1 MSELL
6 EMRLEVVPGLVKAAW
21 TELPGK
27 VTGGS
32 RTKAERNASAP
43 AAQGQRPVRPLSLKV
58 PVWHAAR
65 RKEILRRL
73 ALSPGEVFALLQGR
87 LTGGLAEL
95 ELLPTDTELEQALF
109 EGEGVENKAETLR
122 LIKERL
128 AEEPLLALS
137 LRGFTKGELL
147 DGIFALWSEGDIAA
161 DETEVEE
168 EDAPVSDLATEL
180 ARLERKGPAIS
191 SGEWLA
197 EAAAEGSLHQPGP
210 QFHEIAARPF
220 PSQVV
225 VAEVTEDWGTLLPQT
240 PKAIEGLTLIM
251 QRVAE
256 AAARRANKGLIK
268 Q

>member
-1 MSELL
+1 MSERL
-6 EMRLEVVPGLVKAAW
+6 EMQLEVVPGLVKAAW
-21 TELPGK
+21 TVLPGK

-32 RTKAERNASAP
+32 RSKGELNASAP
-43 AAQGQRPVRPLSLKV
+43 AQEQQADRPLSLKV
-58 PVWHAAR
+58 PVWHASR
-65 RKEILRRL
+65 RKEILRSL

-87 LTGGLAEL
+87 LTGELAEL
-95 ELLPTDTELEQALF
+95 ELLPTDSELEQALF
-109 EGEGVENKAETLR
+109 EGEGVEYKAETLK

-147 DGIFALWSEGDIAA
+147 DGIFALWAEGNISSDEA
-161 DETEVEE
+161 ETEEE
-168 EDAPVSDLATEL
+168 EAAVSELSTEL

-220 PSQVV
+220 PSPVV

-256 AAARRANKGLIK
+256 ASARRATKGPIK
-268 Q
+268 R

>member
-21 TELPGK
+21 TTSPGR

-32 RTKAERNASAP
+32 RAKGEWNVGTSAVP
-43 AAQGQRPVRPLSLKV
+43 QGQRPERPLSLKV

-73 ALSPGEVFALLQGR
+73 ALSPDEVFALLQGR

-95 ELLPTDTELEQALF
+95 DLLPTDTELEQALF
-109 EGEGVENKAETLR
+109 EGEGLEDQAETLQ

-147 DGIFALWSEGDIAA
+147 DGIFALWAESDIAA
-161 DETEVEE
+161 DDSETEA
-168 EDAPVSDLATEL
+168 APVSELATEL

-210 QFHEIAARPF
+210 QFHEITARPF
-220 PSQVV
+220 PSSPV
-225 VAEVTEDWGTLLPQT
+225 VAAVTEDWGALLPQT
-240 PKAIEGLTLIM
+240 PKALEGLTLIM
-251 QRVAE
+251 NRVAE
-256 AAARRANKGLIK
+256 AAARRASKA
-268 Q
+268 

>member
-21 TELPGK
+21 TPLPGK
-27 VTGGS
+27 VAGG
-32 RTKAERNASAP
+32 P
-43 AAQGQRPVRPLSLKV
+43 RPKGVSTVLPGGRPDRPLSLEV
-58 PVWHAAR
+58 PVWHTAR
-65 RKEILRRL
+65 KREILRRL
-73 ALSPGEVFALLQGR
+73 ALSPGEVYALLQGR

-95 ELLPTDTELEQALF
+95 ELLPTDTELEQASF
-109 EGEGVENKAETLR
+109 DGEEVEDKQEILKR
-122 LIKERL
+122 IKERL

-147 DGIFALWSEGDIAA
+147 DGIFALWAEDDITAT
-161 DETEVEE
+161 DETE
-168 EDAPVSDLATEL
+168 APVSELAKEL

-210 QFHEIAARPF
+210 MFHDIAVRRF
-220 PSQVV
+220 PSPPN
-225 VAEVTEDWGTLLPQT
+225 VAEVTEDWGALLHQT
-240 PKAIEGLTLIM
+240 PKALEGLSLIM

-256 AAARRANKGLIK
+256 AAARRADNTIK
-268 Q
+268 L